1 MGILNTLKIKNT
13 NSKKYYVTVNKIY
26 NQFNTLYKTMEK
38 YSITESL
45 IHIQLAYKHF
55 ENTVANEIK
64 ENQ

>member
-13 NSKKYYVTVNKIY
+13 NSKKYYTTVNKIY

-45 IHIQLAYKHF
+45 IHIQLAYKYF